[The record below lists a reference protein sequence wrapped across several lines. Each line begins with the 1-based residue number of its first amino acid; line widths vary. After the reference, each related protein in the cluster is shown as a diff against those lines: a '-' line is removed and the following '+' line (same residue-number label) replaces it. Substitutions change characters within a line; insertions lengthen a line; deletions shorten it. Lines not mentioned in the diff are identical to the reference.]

1 MAGPHWTCA
10 AHLLNAVLLPI
21 SKATACAQRKRE
33 PVQLRAPHQINGKPH
48 LSSALPDQPPL
59 PSASAIWEEVKLP
72 ADTCASDVFALVADR
87 PFAQLLDWQGSN
99 DVAYILLDPSKSLTI
114 TLGDLDPKTPG
125 GAFRRLDATLDAW
138 KQAHSFVPG
147 QTPVPFAGGAAGFF
161 AYELAHD
168 LERLPPPNGMDQ
180 DTPVLTV
187 GIYDAVLAFPRGAD
201 HALVLSPWDTAVT
214 RTRRAALK
222 ALVEKASASRRPSTT
237 PCSLPLPTIDPDAY
251 RESVARVIELIHAG
265 DIFQANLAQRFD
277 SELPADVTPFDIY
290 QRLAGNAPAP
300 FAAHLTLP
308 DRTLVSSSPERFL
321 KITRQGH
328 VRTEP
333 IKGTRPRGTTPESDK
348 ALAEDLLNSQK
359 DRAENIMIVDLQRND
374 LSRTCADHSVKVE
387 ALCELHSFENVHHLI
402 STVTGTLRPDASSL
416 DCMAACFP
424 GGSITGAPK
433 VRAMEIIADEE
444 PHSRGAYC
452 GSIGFIGLDGAIDT
466 SIAIRTLTITD
477 GQITY
482 HAGGGI
488 VADSDPHDE
497 YDETITKA
505 SAMKAALTG
514 STAP

>member
-1 MAGPHWTCA
+1 M
-10 AHLLNAVLLPI
+10 
-21 SKATACAQRKRE
+21 
-33 PVQLRAPHQINGKPH
+33 
-48 LSSALPDQPPL
+48 
-59 PSASAIWEEVKLP
+59 KLP
-72 ADTCASDVFALVADR
+72 TGIRPADIFAPVADR
-87 PFAQLLDWQGSN
+87 PFAQLLDWQGS
-99 DVAYILLDPSKSLTI
+99 DDIAYILMDPAETLTI
-114 TLGDLDPKTPG
+114 TLGKLDSRTRG
-125 GAFRRLDATLDAW
+125 GAFRRLDAALEAW
-138 KQAHSFVPG
+138 KQDHSFVPG
-147 QTPVPFAGGAAGFF
+147 KTPVPFAGGAAGFF

-168 LERLPPPNGMDQ
+168 LERLPHPKGMDQ

-187 GIYDAVLAFPRGAD
+187 GFYDAVLACPQDANKDAD
-201 HALVLSPWDTAVT
+201 HAFVLSPWDTPVT
-214 RTRRAALK
+214 QDRRAALK
-222 ALVEKASASRRPSTT
+222 ALIETASRSRAPATR
-237 PCSLPLPTIDPDAY
+237 PCSDPEATIDPDAY
-251 RESVARVIELIHAG
+251 RKSVARVIELIHAG

-277 SELPADVTPFDIY
+277 SSLPADVTPFDIY
-290 QRLAGNAPAP
+290 QRLAGDAPAP
-300 FAAHLTLP
+300 FSAHLTLP

-321 KITRQGH
+321 KITPEGH

-333 IKGTRPRGTTPESDK
+333 IKGTRPRGETDAHDT
-348 ALAEDLLNSQK
+348 ALANDLMNSAK

-416 DCMAACFP
+416 DCLAACFP

-466 SIAIRTLTITD
+466 SIAIRTLTIT
-477 GQITY
+477 GRQITY

-497 YDETITKA
+497 YDEAITKA
-505 SAMKAALTG
+505 SAMKAALMG
-514 STAP
+514 SASS

>member
-1 MAGPHWTCA
+1 MT
-10 AHLLNAVLLPI
+10 LPTGI
-21 SKATACAQRKRE
+21 R
-33 PVQLRAPHQINGKPH
+33 
-48 LSSALPDQPPL
+48 
-59 PSASAIWEEVKLP
+59 P
-72 ADTCASDVFALVADR
+72 ADIFAPVADR
-87 PFAQLLDWQGSN
+87 PFAQLLDWQGSD
-99 DVAYILLDPSKSLTI
+99 DVAYILLDPAETLTI
-114 TLGDLDPKTPG
+114 TLGELDPATRG
-125 GAFRRLDATLDAW
+125 GAFRRLDAALQAW
-138 KQAHSFVPG
+138 KQAHSYEPG
-147 QTPVPFAGGAAGFF
+147 ETPVPFAGGAAGFF

-168 LERLPPPNGMDQ
+168 LERLPHPKGMDQ

-187 GIYDAVLAFPRGAD
+187 GFYDAVLACPNGAD
-201 HALVLSPWDTAVT
+201 HAFVLSPWDSPVT
-214 RTRRAALK
+214 LERRAALK
-222 ALVEKASASRRPSTT
+222 ALVEQASKARPPATS
-237 PCSLPLPTIDPDAY
+237 PCGDPQPTIGPDAY
-251 RESVARVIELIHAG
+251 RASVTQVIELIHAG

-277 SELPADVTPFDIY
+277 SSLPADITPFDIY
-290 QRLAGNAPAP
+290 QRLAGDAPAP
-300 FAAHLTLP
+300 FAAHLSLP

-321 KITRQGH
+321 KITPDGH

-333 IKGTRPRGTTPESDK
+333 IKGTRPRGETDARDK
-348 ALAEDLLNSQK
+348 ALADELMNSAK

-374 LSRTCADHSVKVE
+374 LSRTCADHSVKVD

-433 VRAMEIIADEE
+433 VRAMEIIAEEE

-477 GQITY
+477 RKITY

-505 SAMKAALTG
+505 SAMKAALMGGT
-514 STAP
+514 SS

>member
-1 MAGPHWTCA
+1 MDMRRTPLKCGIVARQQSNCMRLAQGSTHA
-10 AHLLNAVLLPI
+10 IARL
-21 SKATACAQRKRE
+21 TANQRM
-33 PVQLRAPHQINGKPH
+33 PH
-48 LSSALPDQPPL
+48 LSSALPDQKPL
-59 PSASAIWEEVKLP
+59 PSASAVWEEVKLP
-72 ADTCASDVFALVADR
+72 TGIRPADIFAPVADR
-87 PFAQLLDWQGSN
+87 PFAQMLDWQGSD
-99 DVAYILLDPSKSLTI
+99 DVAYILLDPAETLTI
-114 TLGDLDPKTPG
+114 ALGDLDAETRG
-125 GAFRRLDATLDAW
+125 GAFRRLDTALEAW
-138 KQAHSFVPG
+138 KQDNSYEPG
-147 QTPVPFAGGAAGFF
+147 KTPVPFAGGAAGFF

-168 LERLPPPNGMDQ
+168 LERLPPPKGMDQ

-187 GIYDAVLAFPRGAD
+187 GFYDAVLACPKGAD
-201 HALVLSPWDTAVT
+201 HAYVLSPWDTDAT
-214 RTRRAALK
+214 QTRRAELT
-222 ALVEKASASRRPSTT
+222 ALVEQTPTPSPPSTN
-237 PCSLPLPTIDPDAY
+237 PCSDPRATIDPDAY
-251 RESVARVIELIHAG
+251 QASVARVIELIHAG

-277 SELPADVTPFDIY
+277 SRLPTDATPFDIY
-290 QRLAGNAPAP
+290 QRLASKTPAP
-300 FAAHLTLP
+300 FAAHLNLP

-321 KITRQGH
+321 KITHEGH

-333 IKGTRPRGTTPESDK
+333 IKGTRPRGDTQAADK
-348 ALAEDLLNSQK
+348 ALAADLLNSSK

-374 LSRTCADHSVKVE
+374 LSRTCADHTVKVE

-416 DCMAACFP
+416 ECMAACFP

-477 GQITY
+477 RHITY

-505 SAMKAALTG
+505 SAMKAALMGGTN
-514 STAP
+514 S

>member
-1 MAGPHWTCA
+1 MT
-10 AHLLNAVLLPI
+10 LPTGI
-21 SKATACAQRKRE
+21 R
-33 PVQLRAPHQINGKPH
+33 PVDIFAP
-48 LSSALPDQPPL
+48 
-59 PSASAIWEEVKLP
+59 
-72 ADTCASDVFALVADR
+72 VADR
-87 PFAQLLDWQGSN
+87 PFAQLLDWQGSD
-99 DVAYILLDPSKSLTI
+99 DVAYILLDPAETLTI
-114 TLGDLDPKTPG
+114 TLGDLDAQASG
-125 GAFRRLDATLDAW
+125 GAFQRLDAALEAW
-138 KQAHSFVPG
+138 KQAHAYEPG
-147 QTPVPFAGGAAGFF
+147 KTPVPFAGGAAGFF
-161 AYELAHD
+161 AYELAHA
-168 LERLPPPNGMDQ
+168 LERLPSPKGMDQ

-187 GIYDAVLAFPRGAD
+187 GFYDAVLACPQGAD
-201 HALVLSPWDTAVT
+201 HAFVLSPWDSPAAQE
-214 RTRRAALK
+214 RRAALM
-222 ALVEKASASRRPSTT
+222 ALVQQASQARPSATG
-237 PCSLPLPTIDPDAY
+237 PCSDPQPTIGTDAY
-251 RESVARVIELIHAG
+251 RASVTRVIELIHAG

-277 SELPADVTPFDIY
+277 SRLQAGVTPFDIY
-290 QRLAGNAPAP
+290 QRLAGDAPAP

-321 KITRQGH
+321 KITPEGH

-333 IKGTRPRGTTPESDK
+333 IKGTRPRGETEAQDR
-348 ALAEDLLNSQK
+348 ALADELLNSTK

-416 DCMAACFP
+416 ECMAACFP

-466 SIAIRTLTITD
+466 SIAIRTLTIT
-477 GQITY
+477 GAQVTY

-488 VADSDPHDE
+488 VADSDPHEE

-505 SAMKAALTG
+505 SAMKAALMG
-514 STAP
+514 STSS